1 MRRRSDQPQRL
12 RFVGGLSAV
21 NLFFGSAAALSRA
34 ALLLSLA
41 VCSCQNDQQKPT
53 SAPRERSQ
61 AVQAATPAATPAKP
75 AAVVAP
81 AAHSAAPKPRRSLCA
96 GQMHE
101 GKALPKKPVSQASV
115 PGTKA
120 LPDGL
125 TPEAGSWLWVNF
137 WAAWCAPCKEE
148 IPRLVGWERELTQAG
163 RRFRLAFVSLD
174 DDERQLRQFLEG
186 QPALRATYWLKEGK
200 ERDEWMK
207 AATLDSD
214 PELPIHL
221 LVDPRGRIRC
231 KVQGAVEDADF
242 ADLSRLLSAQTTD

>member
-1 MRRRSDQPQRL
+1 MK
-12 RFVGGLSAV
+12 
-21 NLFFGSAAALSRA
+21 LFCGSACALSRVS
-34 ALLLSLA
+34 LLLSLGL
-41 VCSCQNDQQKPT
+41 CSCQNDQQKPI

-61 AVQAATPAATPAKP
+61 AVQAAVGVASPATPAS
-75 AAVVAP
+75 AAAP
-81 AAHSAAPKPRRSLCA
+81 AAHSATPKPHRSLCA

-101 GKALPKKPVSQASV
+101 GKALPKKAISQASV

-125 TPEAGSWLWVNF
+125 APEAGSWLWVNF

-148 IPRLVGWERELTQAG
+148 IPRLVGWERELSKAG

-174 DDERQLRQFLEG
+174 DDERQLRQFLDG

-221 LVDPRGRIRC
+221 LVDPHGRIRC

-242 ADLSRLLSAQTTD
+242 ADLSRLLSAQPTD